1 MTNVETAKMSERGQI
16 IIPKGIRDYINAK
29 ENTLFTLMPID
40 SDTIIMKRLDR
51 KKLVEE
57 FKKIRESVKKKLST
71 EEINELIGEVRRDKK
86 NVAK

>member
-57 FKKIRESVKKKLST
+57 FKKIRERVKKKLST
-71 EEINELIGEVRRDKK
+71 EEINELIGEVRREKK